1 MLEIALKAQR
11 GSFHLEV
18 ECCLSSEWTIVFG
31 PSGAG
36 KSTLLRLL
44 AGLDQFCAHRRAWA
58 YVVLDHQSLAD
69 SELGLWLEPGHRH
82 TSLVAQQPALFPH
95 LSVHAN
101 VAYGLDG
108 LDRATRDKR
117 VSEMLELVD
126 ATQLNSRRPPD
137 LSGGEAQRVAL
148 ARALAPMPRLL
159 LLDEPFSALDG
170 AASDGLLARL
180 QPWLKASGVQTVMA
194 THDATDAL
202 AIGAEVL
209 LLSQGRLTAQGPA
222 QEVLSAER
230 QRLLQR
236 LGPN

>member
-1 MLEIALKAQR
+1 
-11 GSFHLEV
+11 
-18 ECCLSSEWTIVFG
+18 
-31 PSGAG
+31 
-36 KSTLLRLL
+36 
-44 AGLDQFCAHRRAWA
+44 
-58 YVVLDHQSLAD
+58 
-69 SELGLWLEPGHRH
+69 
-82 TSLVAQQPALFPH
+82 
-95 LSVHAN
+95 
-101 VAYGLDG
+101 
-108 LDRATRDKR
+108 
-117 VSEMLELVD
+117 
-126 ATQLNSRRPPD
+126 
-137 LSGGEAQRVAL
+137 
-148 ARALAPMPRLL
+148 MPRLL